1 MVAVFAVPLTKNYR
15 QKRVI
20 NREIKSLEAEV
31 TQLEHKNSS
40 LQQVLD
46 YMQSDQF
53 VEEEARTKLNYK
65 KPGEQVVV
73 IETKPGE
80 KTSSTENS
88 PLFDFPDEPVERGEP
103 RLLGNISRWLDYFF
117 EKK

>member
-1 MVAVFAVPLTKNYR
+1 MSFFRAVFSRQFLLTLVLVGLVAVFAVPLTKNYR

-65 KPGEQVVV
+65 KTWRAGC
-73 IETKPGE
+73 GDR
-80 KTSSTENS
+80 N
-88 PLFDFPDEPVERGEP
+88 
-103 RLLGNISRWLDYFF
+103 
-117 EKK
+117 